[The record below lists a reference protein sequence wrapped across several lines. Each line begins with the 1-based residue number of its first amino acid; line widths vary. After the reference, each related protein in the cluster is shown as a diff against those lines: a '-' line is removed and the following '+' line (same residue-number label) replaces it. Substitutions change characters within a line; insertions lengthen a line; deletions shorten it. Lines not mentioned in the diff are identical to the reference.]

1 MQWLELYG
9 YLGSVLIA
17 ISLMMGNIL
26 KLRWINLVGAGTF
39 ASYGLLIQAWP
50 VALLNG
56 FIVLIDIVH
65 LWQIYRRP
73 APLSQVDFDA
83 GDAYV
88 RNILVQSLPQAQ
100 NLGEGQRIRVSFR
113 GSQPVALDLL
123 PLDAA
128 ELHADQPLAA

>member
-1 MQWLELYG
+1 MQWLEVYG

-17 ISLMMGNIL
+17 VSLMMGDIR

-39 ASYGLLIQAWP
+39 ASYGLMIQAWP

-73 APLSQVDFDA
+73 APLNQVDFD
-83 GDAYV
+83 GDDAYV
-88 RNILVQSLPQAQ
+88 RNVLALSLPQASAV
-100 NLGEGQRIRVSFR
+100 EAGQRIRVSYR
-113 GSQPVALDLL
+113 GSQPVALELL
-123 PLDAA
+123 ENDAPA
-128 ELHADQPLAA
+128 LRARESLAA

>member
-1 MQWLELYG
+1 MQWLEVYG

-17 ISLMMGNIL
+17 ISLMMGDIR
-26 KLRWINLVGAGTF
+26 KLRWINLIGAGTF

-83 GDAYV
+83 GEAYV
-88 RNILVQSLPQAQ
+88 QNILVQSLPQASG
-100 NLGEGQRIRVSFR
+100 LEAGQRIRVSYR
-113 GSQPVALDLL
+113 GNQPVALELL
-123 PLDAA
+123 EQNAPS
-128 ELHADQPLAA
+128 LHHSESLAA

>member
-1 MQWLELYG
+1 MQWLEVYG

-17 ISLMMGNIL
+17 ISLMMGDIR

-73 APLSQVDFDA
+73 APLSQVDFEAD
-83 GDAYV
+83 DAYV
-88 RNILVQSLPQAQ
+88 QNILVQSLPQASG
-100 NLGEGQRIRVSFR
+100 LKTGQRIRVSYR
-113 GSQPVALDLL
+113 GNQPTALELL
-123 PLDAA
+123 EQNAPTLNNS
-128 ELHADQPLAA
+128 EPLAA